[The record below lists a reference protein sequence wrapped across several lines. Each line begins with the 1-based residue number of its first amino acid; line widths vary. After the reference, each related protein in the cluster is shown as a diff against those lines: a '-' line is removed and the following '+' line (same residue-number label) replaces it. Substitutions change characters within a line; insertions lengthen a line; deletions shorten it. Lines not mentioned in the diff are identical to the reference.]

1 MVLKKS
7 ILQHPSWM
15 LHEQPIYPT
24 NMLPP
29 CWRHFL
35 ALSIMKTL
43 FLERLWF
50 PSLSF
55 TGKQWISAQGRVLS
69 WAHVKLPSLHHPH
82 SARVPLESRCD
93 NVFWP
98 SANFPNW
105 GFEVSELR
113 HSVCVFADLESQIQ
127 TQCFSLTC
135 DNMTSWRY
143 VRHVFKTV
151 GYGFTLCLQ
160 EMVIKS

>member
-1 MVLKKS
+1 MNSQYIQPTCYPPADVIFLHY
-7 ILQHPSWM
+7 QSWK
-15 LHEQPIYPT
+15 HY
-24 NMLPP
+24 
-29 CWRHFL
+29 
-35 ALSIMKTL
+35 

-55 TGKQWISAQGRVLS
+55 TGKQWISALGRVLS

-98 SANFPNW
+98 SANFPNG
-105 GFEVSELR
+105 GFKVSELR
-113 HSVCVFADLESQIQ
+113 HSMLKGVCVFADIESQIQ
-127 TQCFSLTC
+127 TQCFYLTC

-151 GYGFTLCLQ
+151 GYRFTLCLQ
-160 EMVIKS
+160 EMAIKS